1 LQEEEEEEEEEGGER
16 VEQEAGEMTRGMQR
30 RRYGFV
36 VWA

>member
-1 LQEEEEEEEEEGGER
+1 LQEEEEEEEEEE
-16 VEQEAGEMTRGMQR
+16 EAGEMTRGMQR